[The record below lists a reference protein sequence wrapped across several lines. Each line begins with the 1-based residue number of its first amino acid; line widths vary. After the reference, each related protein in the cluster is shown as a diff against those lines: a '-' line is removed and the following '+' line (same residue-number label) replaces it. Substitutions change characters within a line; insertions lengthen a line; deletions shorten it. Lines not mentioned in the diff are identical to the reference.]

1 MKGGAQQI
9 VLSNGTNDLPSVA
22 SIGSSRE
29 LDGSFA
35 NGISLLFFL
44 CRAII
49 VQLDDSTVLDLRI
62 FSLQR
67 VDNSH
72 LDDRLS
78 RLDLS
83 FQLLQDYS
91 SLPAGRREDFSQDG
105 HITSSRQNG
114 RRPNKDTRIAFFR
127 HLGRRRSGHFKGA
140 DLRSKVVS
148 AYQNVHS
155 PNQCLSV
162 LDDGARPDAAFC
174 QQNHSGAGSP
184 RRLATLNKFSESL
197 PHVLSTVCCCGS
209 NQPHSRR
216 FSSGKDNSI
225 EGFFLHVRNR
235 SDLLGSTTRG
245 FQASL
250 VLFKGTL
257 DGQYSN
263 EGFLRLCSSIR
274 HCLYVWMDLFGLV
287 VW

>member
-1 MKGGAQQI
+1 MKGGTQQI
-9 VLSNGTNDLPSVA
+9 VLSDSTNDLPSVT

-35 NGISLLFFL
+35 NGIRLLFFL

-49 VQLDDSTVLDLRI
+49 VWLDDGAVLDLRI
-62 FSLQR
+62 FPFQR
-67 VDNSH
+67 VDNAH
-72 LDDRLS
+72 LDDCLPG
-78 RLDLS
+78 LDLS
-83 FQLLQDYS
+83 FQLLQDHS
-91 SLPAGRREDFSQDG
+91 SLAAGRGHDFSQDC
-105 HITSSRQNG
+105 HISSSRQNG
-114 RRPNKDTRIAFFR
+114 RRPNEDTWIAFFG
-127 HLGRRRSGHFKGA
+127 HFGRRRSGHFKRRN
-140 DLRSKVVS
+140 LRSKIIS

-155 PNQCLSV
+155 PNQCLSI

-174 QQNHSGAGSP
+174 QQNHSGASSP
-184 RRLATLNKFSESL
+184 GRFAILNKFSEGL

-209 NQPHSRR
+209 DQPHSRR
-216 FSSGKDNSI
+216 FSSGKDHSV

-250 VLFKGTL
+250 VLFKGPL

-263 EGFLRLCSSIR
+263 EGFLRLCNSIR
-274 HCLYVWMDLFGLV
+274 HCLYMCKGLFGLV
-287 VW
+287 V